1 MRVQRLPGVPDT
13 KSRRFRRGADRREW
27 GGTSA
32 LKRLLLFAPLILF
45 GTTGIYFLYVFLES
59 STSGAF
65 QANLLPELIGFC
77 LEGFFLVGLFS
88 LIQRRLE
95 RDRKHE
101 LRQSLRGALREILSH
116 LDIALL
122 EDNAEP
128 ASTQSLELDP
138 KLVKTLFVKLQN
150 SELNLN
156 SILNIKKAA
165 GRNFSITHDL
175 IPVAA
180 QLSADHM
187 RWWLAIA
194 ESVRHLSDATD
205 KGGVNFAAQKFL
217 MNLGEF
223 DQLSL

>member
-1 MRVQRLPGVPDT
+1 
-13 KSRRFRRGADRREW
+13 
-27 GGTSA
+27 

-45 GTTGIYFLYVFLES
+45 GVVGSYFLYVFLNNAGD
-59 STSGAF
+59 GAF
-65 QANLLPELIGFC
+65 QTSLLPELIGFC

-95 RDRKHE
+95 RDRKRE
-101 LRQSLRGALREILSH
+101 LRESLRGALRDLLSH

-122 EDNAEP
+122 EENAEP
-128 ASTQSLELDP
+128 ANTQSLDLDPEFVKALFVRLHKNELDLNGML
-138 KLVKTLFVKLQN
+138 KLKD
-150 SELNLN
+150 
-156 SILNIKKAA
+156 AA
-165 GRNFSITHDL
+165 QRNFSTMHDL

-180 QLSADHM
+180 QLSANHM

-194 ESVRHLSDATD
+194 DSVRRLSEATD
-205 KGGVNFAAQKFL
+205 KADINFTAQKFL

>member
-1 MRVQRLPGVPDT
+1 
-13 KSRRFRRGADRREW
+13 
-27 GGTSA
+27 

-45 GTTGIYFLYVFLES
+45 GVAGSWFLYIFLMANNE
-59 STSGAF
+59 GAF
-65 QANLLPELIGFC
+65 QNSLLPELIGFC

-95 RDRKHE
+95 RERKNE
-101 LRQSLRGALREILSH
+101 LRESLRGALRDILSH

-128 ASTQSLELDP
+128 AKAESLDLDP
-138 KLVKTLFVKLQN
+138 EFVKALFVKLHKH
-150 SELNLN
+150 ELDLQGA
-156 SILNIKKAA
+156 LNIKEAA
-165 GRNFSITHDL
+165 KRNFGTMHDL

-180 QLSADHM
+180 QLSANHM

-194 ESVRHLSDATD
+194 ESVRGLSEGTD
-205 KGGVNFAAQKFL
+205 KADINYMTQKFL

>member
-1 MRVQRLPGVPDT
+1 M
-13 KSRRFRRGADRREW
+13 
-27 GGTSA
+27 
-32 LKRLLLFAPLILF
+32 KRLLLFAPLILF
-45 GTTGIYFLYVFLES
+45 GLAGVYFLYAFLEANNE
-59 STSGAF
+59 GAF
-65 QANLLPELIGFC
+65 QTSLLPELIGFC

-95 RDRKHE
+95 RDRKNE

-116 LDIALL
+116 IDIALL
-122 EDNAEP
+122 EENAEP

-138 KLVKTLFVKLQN
+138 KRVKLLFAKLH
-150 SELNLN
+150 SSDLDLK
-156 SILNIKKAA
+156 SLLNIKEAA
-165 GRNFSITHDL
+165 ARNVSTMHDL

-180 QLSADHM
+180 QLSANHM

-194 ESVRHLSDATD
+194 ESVRHLSEATD
-205 KGGVNFAAQKFL
+205 KASVNFAAQKFL

>member
-1 MRVQRLPGVPDT
+1 M
-13 KSRRFRRGADRREW
+13 
-27 GGTSA
+27 
-32 LKRLLLFAPLILF
+32 KRLLLFTPLILF
-45 GTTGIYFLYVFLES
+45 GVAGLYFLYAFLEAS
-59 STSGAF
+59 NEGAF
-65 QANLLPELIGFC
+65 QTNLLPELIGFC

-95 RDRKHE
+95 RDRKNE

-122 EDNAEP
+122 EENAEP
-128 ASTQSLELDP
+128 ASTQSLDLDP
-138 KLVKTLFVKLQN
+138 KRVKLLFAKLH
-150 SELNLN
+150 SSDLDLK
-156 SILNIKKAA
+156 SLRNIKEAA
-165 GRNFSITHDL
+165 TRNISTMHDL

-180 QLSADHM
+180 QLSANHM

-194 ESVRHLSDATD
+194 ESVRHLSEATD
-205 KGGVNFAAQKFL
+205 KASVNFAAQKFL

>member
-1 MRVQRLPGVPDT
+1 M
-13 KSRRFRRGADRREW
+13 
-27 GGTSA
+27 
-32 LKRLLLFAPLILF
+32 ILF
-45 GTTGIYFLYVFLES
+45 GTAGIYFLYAFLENS
-59 STSGAF
+59 SDGAF

-95 RDRKHE
+95 RDRKFE
-101 LRQSLRGALREILSH
+101 LRQSLRGALREILSN

-122 EDNAEP
+122 EEYAEP
-128 ASTQSLELDP
+128 ANTQSLDVDP
-138 KLVKTLFVKLQN
+138 KHVKILFVKLHN
-150 SELNLN
+150 NELSLK
-156 SILNIKKAA
+156 SMLNIKEA
-165 GRNFSITHDL
+165 GVRNVSTMHDL

-180 QLSADHM
+180 QLSANHM

-194 ESVRHLSDATD
+194 ESVRHLSEATD
-205 KGGVNFAAQKFL
+205 KASVNFAAQKFL

>member
-1 MRVQRLPGVPDT
+1 M
-13 KSRRFRRGADRREW
+13 
-27 GGTSA
+27 
-32 LKRLLLFAPLILF
+32 KRLLLFAPLVLF
-45 GTTGIYFLYVFLES
+45 GVVGIYFLYVFLKTS
-59 STSGAF
+59 SEGAF
-65 QANLLPELIGFC
+65 QTSLLPELIGFC

-101 LRQSLRGALREILSH
+101 LRESLRGALREILSH

-122 EDNAEP
+122 EENAEP
-128 ASTQSLELDP
+128 ANAQSLELDP
-138 KLVKTLFVKLQN
+138 DFVKALFVKLHKN
-150 SELNLN
+150 KLDLN
-156 SILNIKKAA
+156 SMLNIKEAA
-165 GRNFSITHDL
+165 KRNFSTMHDL

-180 QLSADHM
+180 QLSANHM

-194 ESVRHLSDATD
+194 ESVRLLSEATD
-205 KGGVNFAAQKFL
+205 KADINFTAQKFL

>member
-1 MRVQRLPGVPDT
+1 M
-13 KSRRFRRGADRREW
+13 
-27 GGTSA
+27 
-32 LKRLLLFAPLILF
+32 KRLLLFTPLILF
-45 GTTGIYFLYVFLES
+45 GVGGLYFLYAFLEAS
-59 STSGAF
+59 NEGAF
-65 QANLLPELIGFC
+65 QTNLLPELIGFC

-95 RDRKHE
+95 RDRKNE

-122 EDNAEP
+122 EENAEP
-128 ASTQSLELDP
+128 ASTQSLDLDP
-138 KLVKTLFVKLQN
+138 KRVKLLFAKLH
-150 SELNLN
+150 SSDLDLK
-156 SILNIKKAA
+156 SLLNIKEAA
-165 GRNFSITHDL
+165 TRNISTMHDL

-180 QLSADHM
+180 QLSANHM

-194 ESVRHLSDATD
+194 ESVRHLSEATD
-205 KGGVNFAAQKFL
+205 KASVNFAAQKFL

>member
-1 MRVQRLPGVPDT
+1 
-13 KSRRFRRGADRREW
+13 
-27 GGTSA
+27 
-32 LKRLLLFAPLILF
+32 LKRLLLFAPLVLF
-45 GTTGIYFLYVFLES
+45 GVAGIYFFYIFMKTS
-59 STSGAF
+59 SVGAF
-65 QANLLPELIGFC
+65 QTSLLPELIGFC

-101 LRQSLRGALREILSH
+101 LRESLRGALREILSN

-122 EDNAEP
+122 EENAEP
-128 ASTQSLELDP
+128 ANAQSLDLDP
-138 KLVKTLFVKLQN
+138 DFVKALYVRLRKN
-150 SELNLN
+150 KLDLN
-156 SILNIKKAA
+156 SMLNIKESAK
-165 GRNFSITHDL
+165 RNFSTMHDL

-180 QLSADHM
+180 QLSANHM

-194 ESVRHLSDATD
+194 ESIRRLSEATD
-205 KGGVNFAAQKFL
+205 KADINFTAQKFL